1 MKFEFI
7 WAAFVSMFLSTQSF
21 VHAASPDSPFA
32 AVKSNNVMALTS
44 MIDQGV
50 DVNTRNESGQTLLML
65 AAMQYA
71 REKLIEALIYQGADI
86 RARDKNGMNALMHA
100 AAKGELENAEL
111 LLQIGIDPDIKDNDG
126 KTVTDYARAGVLNNT
141 VGNKPSFVSMLLGM
155 NGEKQTP
162 HSFYLPYKP
171 GTISAAEFQRTVVHL
186 LMRKGWH
193 ITEASGNV
201 VRVFYTRLKQ
211 RRLYKAEVILEST
224 RIVIRFL
231 PGFGFYA
238 DRGYLEGIWLGLK
251 SDFALY

>member
-1 MKFEFI
+1 MKSEFI
-7 WAAFVSMFLSTQSF
+7 GAAFVAMFLCPQLF
-21 VHAASPDSPFA
+21 VHATSLGNPFA

-50 DVNTRNESGQTLLML
+50 DVNTRNESGQTLLMV
-65 AAMQYA
+65 AAMQHA

-100 AAKGELENAEL
+100 AAMGELENAEQ
-111 LLQIGIDPDIKDNDG
+111 LLQIGIDPDIKDNTG
-126 KTVTDYARAGVLNNT
+126 KTVTDHAKAGRLNDS

-155 NGEKQTP
+155 NGEKGPP

-171 GTISAAEFQRTVVHL
+171 GTISDAEFRRTVVHL

-193 ITEASGNV
+193 ITEVDGNV

-211 RRLYKAEVILEST
+211 GRLYKAEVILEPT
-224 RIVIRFL
+224 RMVVRFL

-238 DRGYLEGIWLGLK
+238 DRGYLEGMWLGLK
-251 SDFALY
+251 HEFGLY